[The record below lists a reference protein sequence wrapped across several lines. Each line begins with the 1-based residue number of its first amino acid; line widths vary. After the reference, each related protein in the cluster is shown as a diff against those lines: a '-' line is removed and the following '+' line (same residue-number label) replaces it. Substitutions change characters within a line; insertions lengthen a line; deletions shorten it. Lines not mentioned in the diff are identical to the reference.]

1 MKYLIVGGVAGGAT
15 AAARLRRNDEQ
26 AEIILFEKGKYISYA
41 NCGLPYYIGGIIQ
54 DREKLFVQTPEIFGK
69 RFNLDVR
76 TESEVISVD
85 LGQKRVL
92 VRNGKGEEY
101 AESYDKLLLSP
112 GAIPVRPPLP
122 GIDSEGIFT
131 LRNVDDTDDIK
142 KFLQTRDV
150 KKAVVVG
157 GGFIGL
163 EMAENLWHNNI
174 RVSVI
179 EMADQVM
186 TPVDYSTAAII
197 HEHLRQKGVDLLLNE
212 SVISFERTASG
223 LKVNF
228 KSGRVIDTDMVIL
241 SIGVRP
247 NNSLAV
253 SAGLKIG
260 ERGGIVVDKFLR
272 TSDESVYAVGDVI
285 EYPHPLTGKPWM
297 NFLAVPANRQ
307 GRIAADNMS
316 KGNVVMYEGAVG
328 TAIAKVFDMT
338 VATTGLPAKRLA
350 QESIDYCSS
359 ITHSGSNAGYYP
371 GAAPMSIKIT
381 FDRLTGKLYG
391 AQIVGYQGVDK
402 RIDQFAQVIK
412 HNGTVYDLMTLEH
425 AYAPP
430 FSSAKD
436 PVAIAGYV
444 AGNILEKKMNPFYWR
459 ELKTLDRNKVTLL
472 DVRTADEFALCS
484 IEGAKNIPLDELR
497 EHLDEIPRN
506 KPVYVYCAVGLRGY
520 LASCILKGNGFQE
533 VKNLS
538 GGYKTYSAVMHSL
551 SPEIPQCEPDAV
563 IQDIDNQKAQKP
575 VGVLTVDACG
585 LQCPGPILKLK
596 KSIDE
601 IAPGERV
608 ELISS
613 DPGFLRDSAAW
624 CKQTGH
630 KLIAQTEASGRFST
644 VVEKNV
650 KKDVDVQ
657 SVCSIPKGKTF
668 ILFSDDLDKAL
679 ATFVLANGA
688 AATGGKVTLFFT
700 FWGLNV
706 IKKEIKPKVKKD
718 IFGRMVGFM
727 LPSDSLKLK
736 LSKMNMGGLGR
747 RMMRFLMSKKGVDSL
762 ESMRRQAL
770 ENGVEFIACQMS
782 MDVMGIHPEE
792 LLDEVSVGGVATY
805 MAKADESNVNL
816 FI

>member
-1 MKYLIVGGVAGGAT
+1 
-15 AAARLRRNDEQ
+15 
-26 AEIILFEKGKYISYA
+26 
-41 NCGLPYYIGGIIQ
+41 
-54 DREKLFVQTPEIFGK
+54 
-69 RFNLDVR
+69 
-76 TESEVISVD
+76 
-85 LGQKRVL
+85 
-92 VRNGKGEEY
+92 
-101 AESYDKLLLSP
+101 
-112 GAIPVRPPLP
+112 
-122 GIDSEGIFT
+122 
-131 LRNVDDTDDIK
+131 
-142 KFLQTRDV
+142 
-150 KKAVVVG
+150 
-157 GGFIGL
+157 
-163 EMAENLWHNNI
+163 
-174 RVSVI
+174 
-179 EMADQVM
+179 
-186 TPVDYSTAAII
+186 
-197 HEHLRQKGVDLLLNE
+197 
-212 SVISFERTASG
+212 
-223 LKVNF
+223 
-228 KSGRVIDTDMVIL
+228 
-241 SIGVRP
+241 
-247 NNSLAV
+247 
-253 SAGLKIG
+253 
-260 ERGGIVVDKFLR
+260 
-272 TSDESVYAVGDVI
+272 
-285 EYPHPLTGKPWM
+285 
-297 NFLAVPANRQ
+297 
-307 GRIAADNMS
+307 
-316 KGNVVMYEGAVG
+316 
-328 TAIAKVFDMT
+328 
-338 VATTGLPAKRLA
+338 
-350 QESIDYCSS
+350 
-359 ITHSGSNAGYYP
+359 
-371 GAAPMSIKIT
+371 
-381 FDRLTGKLYG
+381 
-391 AQIVGYQGVDK
+391 
-402 RIDQFAQVIK
+402 
-412 HNGTVYDLMTLEH
+412 
-425 AYAPP
+425 
-430 FSSAKD
+430 
-436 PVAIAGYV
+436 
-444 AGNILEKKMNPFYWR
+444 
-459 ELKTLDRNKVTLL
+459 
-472 DVRTADEFALCS
+472 
-484 IEGAKNIPLDELR
+484 
-497 EHLDEIPRN
+497 
-506 KPVYVYCAVGLRGY
+506 
-520 LASCILKGNGFQE
+520 
-533 VKNLS
+533 
-538 GGYKTYSAVMHSL
+538 MHSL

-657 SVCSIPKGKTF
+657 SVCSTPKGKTF

-718 IFGRMVGFM
+718 IFGRMFGFM